1 MTFGNITPKF
11 LSIEFHTKFFPAL
24 LLKRLRPQKG
34 GGSSPTSFVSCGYM
48 ESAVG
53 LTICII
59 LAVIGLPSAMTRGS
73 IVGWIVGGLGLA
85 GILAIFILN
94 VISRW
99 GTPPDYDSFLVG
111 IFFFFVATGITAGI
125 FIGTLNHSLWLGV
138 LGSLAGLLAGYALGI
153 LAGLWFQYLGWI
165 GVLLNTLAGVAII
178 GVVVLD
184 LVLLLG

>member
-1 MTFGNITPKF
+1 MTLGNIPPKF

-24 LLKRLRPQKG
+24 LLQRLRPRKE
-34 GGSSPTSFVSCGYM
+34 GGSSPTSFVSCGYI

-53 LTICII
+53 LALGIV
-59 LAVIGLPSAMTRGS
+59 LAVIGLPLAMARGS
-73 IVGWIVGGLGLA
+73 IIGWIVGGLGLA

-94 VISRW
+94 VSSRW
-99 GTPPDYDSFLVG
+99 GIPPVYDYFLVG
-111 IFFFFVATGITAGI
+111 IFFFFVATGITTGI
-125 FIGTLNHSLWLGV
+125 FIGTLNHSLSQGV

-165 GVLLNTLAGVAII
+165 GVLLNALAGVAII
-178 GVVVLD
+178 GTLVLD